1 MSQVR
6 SVPITRTNT
15 EPATDSRRSDDDVSQ
30 VRSGSTATTTNSE
43 PATDS
48 RRSDDKMSQV
58 RSVAGSAALVTD
70 DAGAIEQAL
79 DRGALGTAAL
89 LVGLGQAMLDLT
101 VGYVTERHQ
110 FGKPV
115 GSFQAG
121 KHHLAAAAWA
131 LELARPAVHR
141 TAWSRAHGAAT
152 PPRDVSMAQDKDT
165 GR

>member
-6 SVPITRTNT
+6 SVPFTRTNT
-15 EPATDSRRSDDDVSQ
+15 EPATDRRRSDDDVSQ

-89 LVGLGQAMLDLT
+89 LVGLGPLGRASCR
-101 VGYVTERHQ
+101 ERVC
-110 FGKPV
+110 P
-115 GSFQAG
+115 
-121 KHHLAAAAWA
+121 
-131 LELARPAVHR
+131 
-141 TAWSRAHGAAT
+141 
-152 PPRDVSMAQDKDT
+152 
-165 GR
+165 